1 MMKIALVTYLD
12 KGAYHAIDVSNED
25 EKLIEFLRSK
35 DLDIKMEI
43 WNNPDVD
50 WEAYDLAIVKSPW
63 DYFDLIN
70 DFYAWLND
78 MDRRGVKLLNPSSV
92 LKWNADKHYLK
103 DIQEAGLLV
112 TPTVYLSKRNKV
124 DVSIYFSEFNVEKL
138 IVKPAVSGGAKNT
151 FKVTPNNATDI
162 SDKLNVLLQEEDFI
176 VQPFLEEVATE
187 GELSLLFFGGIF
199 SHAVLKKAANGD
211 FRVQSTFG
219 GTVHPLTPTP
229 EIISAA
235 TAYINQFAKNCLYAR
250 VDAVIVKKE
259 FMLMELELIEPYLFL
274 DTSRTSFDQYYEAL
288 LPLLTST

>member
-1 MMKIALVTYLD
+1 MMKIALVTYQD

-25 EKLIEFLRSK
+25 EQLIDFLRSK
-35 DLDIKMEI
+35 DLDIKKEI
-43 WNNPDVD
+43 WNNPDVE

-63 DYFDLIN
+63 DYFDLIH
-70 DFYAWLND
+70 DFYTWLND
-78 MDRRGVKLLNPSSV
+78 MDQREVKLLNPSSV

-124 DVSIYFSEFNVEKL
+124 DVSIYFSEFNVGKL

-151 FKVTPNNATDI
+151 FKVTPNNASDI

-176 VQPFLEEVATE
+176 VQPFLEEVAIE
-187 GELSLLFFGGIF
+187 GELSFLFFGGVF

-219 GTVHPLTPTP
+219 GTVHPITPTSKM
-229 EIISAA
+229 ISAA
-235 TAYINQFAKNCLYAR
+235 TAYVDQFAKNCLYAR
-250 VDAVIVKKE
+250 VDAVIVKE
-259 FMLMELELIEPYLFL
+259 QFMLMELELIEPYLFL
-274 DTSRTSFDQYYEAL
+274 DTSQNSLDRYYQSLMPL
-288 LPLLTST
+288 LPSN